1 MKLLFLTVM
10 PSPYQRELFAR
21 LNAEADLD
29 AEVLYFTAMAS
40 DRDWQD
46 PRLSDFE
53 EVIPGKTLQFLG
65 PSAHWNPSAVS
76 KIKACDADLVIV
88 SDYSAPTAQVV
99 MRFLARK
106 GRPFVFWGEVPGF
119 SKRSKVGN
127 WIRAQLQSP
136 LKQSEGIA
144 AIGEKAVEKYAELF
158 PGKPIF
164 NIPYFCDLARY
175 EDARATSRLDKSE
188 EVEILFSG
196 QLIDRK
202 GVDVLLAAFVRAAD
216 KDPRLRL
223 RLLGSGPERSRY
235 TGIVPDHL
243 SNRVDFMG
251 HIEPENLPSVFAK
264 ADIFCLPSRHD
275 GWGIVVN
282 EALGAGLPILV
293 SDAVGAG
300 RDLVQ
305 DGVSGFITPVG
316 DVSALAD
323 AISQLSGDKALR
335 LKMADKSSE
344 LAKAWGL
351 DEGVRRWRQAAS
363 SILDSR
369 TAA

>member
-29 AEVLYFTAMAS
+29 VEVLYFTAMAS
-40 DRDWQD
+40 DRDWRD

-53 EVIPGKTLQFLG
+53 EVLAGRTLQFLG
-65 PSAHWNPSAVS
+65 PSAHWNPSVRS
-76 KIKACDADLVIV
+76 KIKASDADLVII
-88 SDYSAPTAQVV
+88 SDYSAPTAQVA
-99 MRFLARK
+99 MRFLARE
-106 GRPFVFWGEVPGF
+106 GRPFLFWGEVPGF
-119 SKRSKVGN
+119 SKRSEVGN
-127 WIRAQLQSP
+127 WIRSQLQSP
-136 LKQSEGIA
+136 LKQSRGIA

-158 PGKPIF
+158 PNMPVF
-164 NIPYFCDLARY
+164 NIPYFCDLTRY
-175 EDARATSRLDKSE
+175 ENARAMPRVSE
-188 EVEILFSG
+188 SKEVEILFSG

-202 GVDVLLAAFVRAAD
+202 GVDVLLDAFMQAAD
-216 KDPRLRL
+216 KNPGLRL

-235 TGIVPDHL
+235 AAMVPDHL
-243 SNRVDFMG
+243 SSRVNFMG
-251 HIEPENLPSVFAK
+251 HVEPENLPSVFAK

-300 RDLVQ
+300 RDLVE
-305 DGVSGFITPVG
+305 DGTNGFITPVG

-323 AISQLSGDKALR
+323 VISCLADDEALR
-335 LKMADKSSE
+335 ENMAAKSSE
-344 LAKAWGL
+344 LAKTWGL
-351 DEGVRRWRQAAS
+351 DEGVRRWRQAAC
-363 SILDSR
+363 SILENHTS
-369 TAA
+369 A